1 LYGWQEMP
9 TFTSYPP
16 DATLPELGPFSGQA
30 LIAIQVVELPE
41 GDLETP
47 LHEVLAE
54 PGPGQITS
62 KNGVLTAFDRRE
74 LMMEG
79 RPAIR
84 LETMGD
90 FGVVN
95 HVLVVLEGARGII
108 LRGRGDGR
116 VFDAV
121 AGSLQLQ

>member
-1 LYGWQEMP
+1 MR
-9 TFTSYPP
+9 
-16 DATLPELGPFSGQA
+16 
-30 LIAIQVVELPE
+30 
-41 GDLETP
+41 
-47 LHEVLAE
+47 EVLAE

-62 KNGVLTAFDRRE
+62 KDGILTAFDRRE
-74 LMMEG
+74 LTMEG

-95 HVLVVLEGARGII
+95 HVLVVLDGTRGFI

-121 AGSLQLQ
+121 AGSLQLR